1 MGSGWEKLDGGAENW
16 RPAGG
21 HVLPA
26 GEGEKWI
33 PLYPRTQHLLDRPF
47 KYTEQTTTTAHAGGT
62 YFFRDAF
69 SWLAEP
75 LTGSDGT

>member
-1 MGSGWEKLDGGAENW
+1 MRKTGGQLATMCRQRARGKSGSIHSA
-16 RPAGG
+16 
-21 HVLPA
+21 
-26 GEGEKWI
+26 
-33 PLYPRTQHLLDRPF
+33 LYPRTQHLLDRPF